1 MKYLKSFHESHL
13 VSVDPDMEKIDRTK
27 ELSEEEFLNILHT
40 KCKNFS
46 FMNDLLWRGKP
57 KKYDLELFEP
67 SYRNTKGMTFVNFF
81 IARGLDSQTAGIIGV
96 GYLLML
102 GAWVS
107 GVWNVHNSEIATCVA
122 STSEMTEFKDKLM
135 KELAEKQAAEEA
147 NATAK
152 PSK

>member
-1 MKYLKSFHESHL
+1 MDWKSLGAVYAIL
-13 VSVDPDMEKIDRTK
+13 VTVGVVISLLSTQLQCSKISFLTSLQQGAIFGLIPTILYALASYFEAVRKPFVDT
-27 ELSEEEFLNILHT
+27 FLGFGVDGPTSAIL
-40 KCKNFS
+40 
-46 FMNDLLWRGKP
+46 
-57 KKYDLELFEP
+57 
-67 SYRNTKGMTFVNFF
+67 
-81 IARGLDSQTAGIIGV
+81 GV

-102 GAWVS
+102 GAWPA
-107 GVWNVHNSEIATCVA
+107 GVWNVHNSEIKTCVA

>member
-1 MKYLKSFHESHL
+1 MDWKSLGAVYAIL
-13 VSVDPDMEKIDRTK
+13 VTVGVVISLLSTQLQCSKTSFSVA
-27 ELSEEEFLNILHT
+27 ILEGAKFGILPFCLYGLT
-40 KCKNFS
+40 YFEAV
-46 FMNDLLWRGKP
+46 RKP
-57 KKYDLELFEP
+57 FI
-67 SYRNTKGMTFVNFF
+67 TFF
-81 IARGLDSQTAGIIGV
+81 IARGLDSQTAEMIGI
-96 GYLLML
+96 GYLIML